1 MPIALIFKMAQT
13 KLIQQQHSSLFR
25 VVVFG
30 PESTGKT
37 TLCKDLAA
45 HYKTLWVPEFA
56 RDYLQEKWDTTQEI
70 CTLEDLPTIA
80 QGQMNSENEA
90 LKNASKVL
98 FCDTNILV
106 TQIWSETHFDGY
118 CDPKIIAAVNQV
130 HYDLYLLTEVD
141 IPWEADDLRDRP
153 NDREGM
159 FEYFKV
165 KLEEQ
170 NVAYEYIKGDRENRI
185 KQATTAIDSIIL

>member
-1 MPIALIFKMAQT
+1 MAIALIFKMAQT
-13 KLIQQQHSSLFR
+13 KLIQQQHSSLLR

-70 CTLEDLPTIA
+70 CILEDLPTIA
-80 QGQMNSENEA
+80 QGQMDLENET

-130 HYDLYLLTEVD
+130 HYDLYLLTGVD

-153 NDREGM
+153 NDREGI

-165 KLEEQ
+165 KLEER
-170 NVAYEYIKGDRENRI
+170 NFTYEYIKGDRENRI
-185 KQATTAIDSIIL
+185 KQATSVIDSIIL

>member
-1 MPIALIFKMAQT
+1 MPIALIFKMTQT

-80 QGQMNSENEA
+80 QGQMNLENEA

>member
-1 MPIALIFKMAQT
+1 VPIALIFKMTQT

-70 CTLEDLPTIA
+70 CTLEDLPIIA
-80 QGQMNSENEA
+80 QGQMDLENEA
-90 LKNASKVL
+90 LKSASKVL

>member
-1 MPIALIFKMAQT
+1 VAIALIFKMAQT

-37 TLCKDLAA
+37 SLCKDLAA

-70 CTLEDLPTIA
+70 CTLEDLPTIV
-80 QGQMNSENEA
+80 QGQMDLENEA

-130 HYDLYLLTEVD
+130 HYDLYLLTGVD

>member
-1 MPIALIFKMAQT
+1 MAQT

-80 QGQMNSENEA
+80 QGQMNLENEA
-90 LKNASKVL
+90 LKNACKVL

-130 HYDLYLLTEVD
+130 HYDLYLLTGVD

>member
-1 MPIALIFKMAQT
+1 VPIALIFKMAQT

-80 QGQMNSENEA
+80 QGQMDLENEA
-90 LKNASKVL
+90 LKSASKVL

-130 HYDLYLLTEVD
+130 HYDLYLLTDVD

>member
-45 HYKTLWVPEFA
+45 HYKTLWVSEFA

-80 QGQMNSENEA
+80 QGQMNLENEA

>member
-37 TLCKDLAA
+37 TLCKDLAV

-80 QGQMNSENEA
+80 QGQMNLENEA

-130 HYDLYLLTEVD
+130 HYDLYLLTGVD

-165 KLEEQ
+165 KLEER
-170 NVAYEYIKGDRENRI
+170 NVPYEYIKGDRENRI

>member
-1 MPIALIFKMAQT
+1 VPIALIFKMTQT

-80 QGQMNSENEA
+80 QGQMDLENEA
-90 LKNASKVL
+90 LKSASKVL

-130 HYDLYLLTEVD
+130 HYDLYLLTGVD
-141 IPWEADDLRDRP
+141 VPWEADDLRDRP

>member
-80 QGQMNSENEA
+80 QGQMDLENEA

-130 HYDLYLLTEVD
+130 YYDLYLLTGID
-141 IPWEADDLRDRP
+141 IPWVADDLRDRP
-153 NDREGM
+153 IDREGM

>member
-1 MPIALIFKMAQT
+1 MSKTLLIKQKPT
-13 KLIQQQHSSLFR
+13 SVLR

-56 RDYLQEKWDTTQEI
+56 RVFLQDKWDKKKEA
-70 CTLEDLPTIA
+70 CTREDLITIA
-80 QGQMNSENEA
+80 QGQMRAENAA
-90 LKNASKVL
+90 LTKTHKIL
-98 FCDTNILV
+98 FCDTNVLV
-106 TQIWSETHFDGY
+106 TEIWSETHFDGY

-130 HYDLYLLTEVD
+130 HYDLYLLTGVD

>member
-1 MPIALIFKMAQT
+1 VPIALIFKMAQT

-37 TLCKDLAA
+37 SLCKDLAA

-80 QGQMNSENEA
+80 QGQMNLENEA
-90 LKNASKVL
+90 QKNASKVL

-130 HYDLYLLTEVD
+130 HYDLYLLTGVD

>member
-1 MPIALIFKMAQT
+1 VPIALIFKMTQT

-80 QGQMNSENEA
+80 QGQMDLENEA
-90 LKNASKVL
+90 LKSASKVL

-130 HYDLYLLTEVD
+130 HYDLYLLTGVD

>member
-1 MPIALIFKMAQT
+1 VPIALIFKMTQT

-80 QGQMNSENEA
+80 QGQMDLENEA
-90 LKNASKVL
+90 LKSASKVL

>member
-37 TLCKDLAA
+37 SLCKDLAA

-80 QGQMNSENEA
+80 QGQMDLENEA
-90 LKNASKVL
+90 LKSASKVL

-130 HYDLYLLTEVD
+130 HYDLYLLTDVD

>member
-1 MPIALIFKMAQT
+1 MPIALIFKMTQT

-80 QGQMNSENEA
+80 QGQMDLENEA
-90 LKNASKVL
+90 LKSASKVL

>member
-1 MPIALIFKMAQT
+1 VPIALIFKMTQT

-80 QGQMNSENEA
+80 QGQMNLENEA

-130 HYDLYLLTEVD
+130 HYDLYLLTGVD

>member
-1 MPIALIFKMAQT
+1 MPIALIFKMTQT

-70 CTLEDLPTIA
+70 CTLEDLPTIV
-80 QGQMNSENEA
+80 QGQMDLENEA

>member
-1 MPIALIFKMAQT
+1 
-13 KLIQQQHSSLFR
+13 
-25 VVVFG
+25 
-30 PESTGKT
+30 
-37 TLCKDLAA
+37 
-45 HYKTLWVPEFA
+45 
-56 RDYLQEKWDTTQEI
+56 
-70 CTLEDLPTIA
+70 
-80 QGQMNSENEA
+80 MNLENEA

-130 HYDLYLLTEVD
+130 HYDLYLLTGVD

>member
-13 KLIQQQHSSLFR
+13 KLIQQQHSSLLR

-70 CTLEDLPTIA
+70 CSLEDLPTIA
-80 QGQMNSENEA
+80 QGQMDLENEA

-130 HYDLYLLTEVD
+130 HYDLYLLTGID
-141 IPWEADDLRDRP
+141 IPWVADDLRDRP
-153 NDREGM
+153 IDREGM

-165 KLEEQ
+165 KLEDQ

-185 KQATTAIDSIIL
+185 KQATTAIDSVIL

>member
-80 QGQMNSENEA
+80 QGQMNLENEA
-90 LKNASKVL
+90 QKNASKVL

-130 HYDLYLLTEVD
+130 HYDLYLLTDVD